1 MLWKGKKPPIKPFF
15 FFFSCSLQTSSA
27 RIKGAYF
34 ALPFPSFSSTGP
46 WICLALGSIA
56 GRSPPVKRPLCGAS
70 PRSCSEEEA
79 CCKVWFLPWSLLSLS
94 VLSPVVW
101 KKSELSRS
109 RPPRART
116 EGWVSFFCSSGA
128 GMVWGWMPL
137 KTAELNQPH
146 SKENRPVGLQ
156 NIYPHDFTGFLLL
169 QIHKSLYQP
178 TSKIIKP

>member
-15 FFFSCSLQTSSA
+15 FLYKLAVHVLKERVSPYRFFQFHPRGC
-27 RIKGAYF
+27 GF
-34 ALPFPSFSSTGP
+34 ALP
-46 WICLALGSIA
+46 W
-56 GRSPPVKRPLCGAS
+56 GAS
-70 PRSCSEEEA
+70 WAGAPRWSGPSAVPARGAARWKKRAARFGFCRGA
-79 CCKVWFLPWSLLSLS
+79 CSLS

-116 EGWVSFFCSSGA
+116 ERWVSFFCSSGA
-128 GMVWGWMPL
+128 RVVWGWMPL
-137 KTAELNQPH
+137 KPAELNQPH

>member
-15 FFFSCSLQTSSA
+15 FSLQTSSA
-27 RIKGAYF
+27 RIKGACF
-34 ALPFPSFSSTGP
+34 ALPFPSVSSTGL
-46 WICLALGSIA
+46 WICLALGSIV

-70 PRSCSEEEA
+70 LRSCSVEEA

-116 EGWVSFFCSSGA
+116 EHWVSFFCSSGA
-128 GMVWGWMPL
+128 RVVWGWMPL
-137 KTAELNQPH
+137 KPVELNQPH